1 MDTVKVNKCV
11 KRSSSTFESYQ
22 CLQCDFPPVCV
33 HYCLADF
40 KDFNN
45 SYIHSKLI
53 SDAVCILHLQLAY
66 LYNHTG
72 NNNSM
77 SAWVL
82 IYQSKTN
89 VGFKTYSLIK
99 NPEAVLNIL

>member
-1 MDTVKVNKCV
+1 MI
-11 KRSSSTFESYQ
+11 S
-22 CLQCDFPPVCV
+22 PVCV
-33 HYCLADF
+33 HYCLLVVDF

-45 SYIHSKLI
+45 SYIHSILI

-72 NNNSM
+72 NNYSIG
-77 SAWVL
+77 AWVI

-89 VGFKTYSLIK
+89 VGFKMYSLK
-99 NPEAVLNIL
+99 KKKTEAVLNIL